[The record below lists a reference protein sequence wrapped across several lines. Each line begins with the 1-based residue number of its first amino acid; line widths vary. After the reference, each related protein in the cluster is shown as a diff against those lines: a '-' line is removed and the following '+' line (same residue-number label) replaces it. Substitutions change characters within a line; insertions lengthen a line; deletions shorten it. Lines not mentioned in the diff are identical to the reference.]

1 MSIIHQESHNIL
13 LSRKHALEEGKP
25 SSAKR
30 KISTSH
36 STMWQSIDDSN
47 DFFSMF
53 EFSDHPNSIESE
65 EVNFYGQ
72 NMWAPMRLE
81 EVVLMA

>member
-1 MSIIHQESHNIL
+1 
-13 LSRKHALEEGKP
+13 
-25 SSAKR
+25 
-30 KISTSH
+30 
-36 STMWQSIDDSN
+36 MWQSIDDSN

-53 EFSDHPNSIESE
+53 EFSDHPDSIESE